1 MSGAHIVAAGET
13 LGGIAAKYELA
24 LADLV
29 KWNNITNP
37 DVVSVG
43 QKIELSGHEAAPGQ
57 GEDIV
62 YTVVAGDTVS
72 GLAERYGKRWID
84 IAAANKL
91 EDIDHIEVGQKL
103 VIPSQGVAR

>member
-57 GEDIV
+57 GEDI
-62 YTVVAGDTVS
+62 
-72 GLAERYGKRWID
+72 
-84 IAAANKL
+84 
-91 EDIDHIEVGQKL
+91 DHIEVGQKL